1 MSSLFAGLE
10 KVRARGFGL
19 AAGFCVA
26 MSLGAGAAFAQD
38 CGCTVPLSSLPSGQ
52 AIGQLSSVSG
62 PVNVLSGD
70 GWVSAASGTP
80 LFVGSQIETGAGAVA
95 SLAVGGCSLNIGAQS
110 AAALITANQALCV
123 SVSSTAPVTTPE
135 ANPAATTGSAAS
147 TGASTTAL
155 AIAGGGALAVVG
167 IVAASTGDDDPV
179 SQ

>member
-19 AAGFCVA
+19 AAGACVA
-26 MSLGAGAAFAQD
+26 MSVGMGAASAQD

-62 PVNVLSGD
+62 PVNVLSGN
-70 GWVSAASGTP
+70 GWVSASSGTP

-95 SLAVGGCSLNIGAQS
+95 SLAVGGCSLNLGAQS
-110 AAALITANQALCV
+110 AASLIPANQALCV
-123 SVSSTAPVTTPE
+123 SVSRTAPGAAPGT
-135 ANPAATTGSAAS
+135 NPSAAATATGAG
-147 TGASTTAL
+147 GASTTAL